1 MERFTLNGIL
11 WRVYYVPKH
20 SLYLVDRTGNTRL
33 ATTDIR
39 LHTIYIYEGLSGEL
53 LFRVTAHEMGH
64 AVMES
69 FHLTEELHV
78 LVKPEYWVEAEEWVC
93 NFVADYGALI
103 LSRSTMAIGNA
114 FDILAEYF
122 DQGFG

>member
-1 MERFTLNGIL
+1 MERFTLNGIP

-53 LFRVTAHEMGH
+53 LLRVTAHEMGH

-69 FHLTEELHV
+69 YHLTEELHAFV
-78 LVKPEYWVEAEEWVC
+78 MPEYWLEAEEWVC
-93 NFVADYGALI
+93 NFVADYGLMI
-103 LSRSTMAIGNA
+103 LDSAKRSVGNKL
-114 FDILAEYF
+114 DILAQELDF
-122 DQGFG
+122 GFG